1 MTKQA
6 IKSSDFQTPGMAIY
20 SAAMNLCERKDQ
32 IIIDVPGGDYSKA
45 TGRNEAS
52 KEFLNFFDNPE
63 TRGMLIQATLANA
76 TNEHGA
82 RGIQLCADPLTGDL
96 TWTVFSKYNP
106 NRTPYRPRSM
116 MSDACHHVPH
126 IA

>member
-1 MTKQA
+1 MNGQA
-6 IKSSDFQTPGMAIY
+6 IKSSDYNIGLAVHI
-20 SAAMNLCERKDQ
+20 AALNLCERKDQ

-52 KEFLNFFDNPE
+52 EKFLNFFDNPE
-63 TRGMLIQATLANA
+63 TRGLLIQATLANA

-82 RGIQLCADPLTGDL
+82 RGIQLCADPETGDL

-106 NRTPYRPRSM
+106 NREAFKPLAMVGRP
-116 MSDACHHVPH
+116 DKFVPE
-126 IA
+126 IS